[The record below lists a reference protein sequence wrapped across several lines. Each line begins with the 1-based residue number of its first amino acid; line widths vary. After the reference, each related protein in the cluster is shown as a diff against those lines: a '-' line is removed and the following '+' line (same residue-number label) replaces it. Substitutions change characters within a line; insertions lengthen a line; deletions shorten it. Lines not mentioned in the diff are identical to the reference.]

1 MKGLLLKD
9 WYMMRKYC
17 RSYLLIAAVFI
28 AVSLYS
34 NDNLFFIFYPCL
46 LCGMIPVNLLG
57 YDERSRWMQYSG
69 TLPYTKT
76 QIVSAKYLIGL
87 LAQVTILIVTGIAQ
101 GVKMTV
107 AGNFVF
113 GEFVVLML
121 LMLIVATLTSS
132 ISLPFIF
139 KLGVEKG
146 RTAYFIMIGFVCGA
160 SILAS
165 SFFRG
170 QLVAEIEPNAI
181 LAALAVWN
189 IFPKARSLF
198 LVRLSVT
205 KVHHI
210 TTLPLHAL

>member
-57 YDERSRWMQYSG
+57 YDEGSRWMQYSG

-181 LAALAVWN
+181 LAALAVAGIGVYALSWY
-189 IFPKARSLF
+189 
-198 LVRLSVT
+198 LSVVFF
-205 KVHHI
+205 KGRD
-210 TTLPLHAL
+210 LE

>member
-9 WYMMRKYC
+9 WYMMKKYC

-28 AVSLYS
+28 AVSLFS
-34 NDNLFFIFYPCL
+34 TDNLFFVFYPCL
-46 LCGMIPVNLLG
+46 LCGMIPVNLIG

-69 TLPYTKT
+69 TMPYTKA

-87 LAQVTILIVTGIAQ
+87 LAQVTMLIVTGIAQ
-101 GVKMTV
+101 GIKMTV

-121 LMLIVATLTSS
+121 LMLIVATITSS

-146 RTAYFIMIGFVCGA
+146 RIAYYIMIGFVCGV
-160 SILAS
+160 SVLAS
-165 SFFRG
+165 SYFRG
-170 QLVAEIEPNAI
+170 QLVAEVEPNAV
-181 LAALAVWN
+181 LA
-189 IFPKARSLF
+189 F
-198 LVRLSVT
+198 LVIIGIGIYALSWYLSIVFY
-205 KVHHI
+205 KKRE
-210 TTLPLHAL
+210 LK